1 VWRETPSGALLLG
14 VFCCV
19 SGEKWPNSET
29 ILAME
34 GNDMSIFCIFA
45 RNNV

>member
-1 VWRETPSGALLLG
+1 VWREMPFGALWLAL
-14 VFCCV
+14 FCCHF
-19 SGEKWPNSET
+19 GEKWPNSET

-34 GNDMSIFCIFA
+34 GNDLSIFCIFA